1 MVTHGIPLFGS
12 IDLRSFYG
20 PSTESIFQWGNLLR
34 KWDSPKNCGYR
45 WDLGGVFGSNVTLV
59 VLFNPLK
66 LQEFPNR
73 GKSLPAQ
80 NEKVARTQVHLS

>member
-1 MVTHGIPLFGS
+1 MALQQSPYFNGVT
-12 IDLRSFYG
+12 YC
-20 PSTESIFQWGNLLR
+20 R

-80 NEKVARTQVHLS
+80 NEKVARTHARLS